1 MMRTQR
7 RLTVAADSSRRG
19 QRGQALVFVT
29 VTILVM
35 VIAMMMTYSIGQLTN
50 QKTRLQNTADA
61 AAYSAALAQARDYN
75 FSAYMNR
82 AMIANDVA
90 VAQIVA
96 LRSWSENF
104 NNTFKSSPKGLTVE
118 GDPEQGG
125 LLTWVRGG
133 PLYGIFTFLE
143 EAQRLLA
150 SGMSVAAKGG
160 TEVLMPILQVMNSG
174 FALTQKVYHYS
185 TALTVAQILGVDDK
199 FNEYMR
205 AIAGFDLSAIT
216 NLIKFGNEYNVVKMN
231 DPDAAISLLGFASYG
246 YNVIQWFKFTEN
258 RNPVGPWGQDSST
271 TNVDTL
277 IRRKGLYW
285 EYTNYNDPD
294 DECPSYSPGVC
305 VRKDALYRTDSVTT
319 PKDYTTAPVANSTA
333 DNILKEYDG
342 PRKDRYTSV
351 VLSSRD
357 DFTKDRNG
365 SWYQGVPLLIDLVIM
380 AGPGP
385 TVGTPPGYNGW
396 FLKML
401 FHSADGVELW
411 NDERQDTVAGAGKGY
426 KKNPGSWNDRWKTH
440 DETAFFGLATWPV
453 GPLPFWGYIHVPS
466 VPFKSGWANFPKL
479 SEANIS
485 TGNASGYQGG
495 TDLNSKVHI
504 NSRPIFRTYRDV
516 TDIEQGTD
524 TAHQNWTSPPILVEV
539 ERKTGT
545 IKTVQ
550 PGGYAG
556 CTFGTPYI
564 LGQKVSAV
572 FAQGNFNV
580 GDGSSANCMRALAK
594 AEAYF
599 LRPTDL
605 FPRADQKTEYGSLY
619 SPYWQARLVKTT
631 AVEQTLSLITHYCT
645 GQPSVTACASQL
657 ISDFRVVGSDFVTAV
672 KQALQ

>member
-7 RLTVAADSSRRG
+7 RSTAAAGSSRRG

-104 NNTFKSSPKGLTVE
+104 NNTFKSSPKGLTKE
-118 GDPEQGG
+118 GDPDQGG
-125 LLTWVRGG
+125 MLTAIRGG
-133 PLYGIFTFLE
+133 PLYGIFTALE
-143 EAQRLLA
+143 AIQRVFA
-150 SGMSVAAKGG
+150 VGMNVGAKGG
-160 TEVLMPILQVMNSG
+160 TDVLMPILQVMNSG

-231 DPDAAISLLGFASYG
+231 DPNAAISLLGFASYG
-246 YNVIQWFKFTEN
+246 YNVIQWFKFTAN
-258 RNPVGPWGQDSST
+258 RNPVGPWGTDTQDDRSSYEEDYCPGGTSDMSWMGLSTCQWTNGKTGDAWT
-271 TNVDTL
+271 T
-277 IRRKGLYW
+277 
-285 EYTNYNDPD
+285 
-294 DECPSYSPGVC
+294 
-305 VRKDALYRTDSVTT
+305 RTVPTGGVTT
-319 PKDYTTAPVANSTA
+319 QTYTDDGTF
-333 DNILKEYDG
+333 DG

-351 VLSSRD
+351 ITSSRD

-365 SWYQGVPLLIDLVIM
+365 SWYQGIPLLIDPVIV

-385 TVGTPPGYNGW
+385 TVGAPPGLSGW

-440 DETAFFGLATWPV
+440 DETAFFGLATVPV

-524 TAHQNWTSPPILVEV
+524 TEHQNWQSPPILVEV
-539 ERKTGT
+539 ERPTGT
-545 IKTVQ
+545 IPKSQV
-550 PGGYAG
+550 GGYGG

-564 LGQKVSAV
+564 LGQKVNAV

-631 AVEQTLSLITHYCT
+631 TVEQTLSLITHYCT

-672 KQALQ
+672 QRALQ

>member
-1 MMRTQR
+1 MRTQCR
-7 RLTVAADSSRRG
+7 STAAAHSSRRG

-104 NNTFKSSPKGLTVE
+104 NNTFKDSPKPKKGLTVE

-125 LLTWVRGG
+125 ILTWVRGG

-143 EAQRLLA
+143 GAQRLLA
-150 SGMSVAAKGG
+150 SGMSGAAKGG
-160 TEVLMPILQVMNSG
+160 TDVLMPILQVMNEG

-199 FNEYMR
+199 FNEYMK

-231 DPDAAISLLGFASYG
+231 DPNAAISLLGFASYG
-246 YNVIQWFKFTEN
+246 YNVIQWFKFTAN
-258 RNPVGPWGQDSST
+258 RNPVGPWGTDTQDDRSSHLG
-271 TNVDTL
+271 D
-277 IRRKGLYW
+277 RY
-285 EYTNYNDPD
+285 
-294 DECPSYSPGVC
+294 CPSGADYHDWGAFGESCLWVNG
-305 VRKDALYRTDSVTT
+305 RAAGNAWTRDTIHTGGVTT
-319 PKDYTTAPVANSTA
+319 QTYTDDGTF
-333 DNILKEYDG
+333 DG

-351 VLSSRD
+351 VLASRD

-385 TVGTPPGYNGW
+385 TVGTPPGTSGW

-401 FHSADGVELW
+401 FHSAEGVELW

-440 DETAFFGLATWPV
+440 DETAFFGLATAPIFIPV
-453 GPLPFWGYIHVPS
+453 WGTIHVPS

-495 TDLNSKVHI
+495 TDLNSKEHI

-605 FPRADQKTEYGSLY
+605 FPRTDQKTEYGSLY

-672 KQALQ
+672 QRALQ

>member
-104 NNTFKSSPKGLTVE
+104 NNTFKSSPKGLTKE
-118 GDPEQGG
+118 GDPDQGG
-125 LLTWVRGG
+125 VLTAIRGG
-133 PLYGIFTFLE
+133 PLYGIFTALE
-143 EAQRLLA
+143 TIQRGFA
-150 SGMSVAAKGG
+150 VGMNVGAKGG
-160 TEVLMPILQVMNSG
+160 TDVLMPILQVMNSG

-231 DPDAAISLLGFASYG
+231 DPNAAISLLGFASYG
-246 YNVIQWFKFTEN
+246 YNVIQWFKFTAN
-258 RNPVGPWGQDSST
+258 RNPVGPWGDDTQDDRSSYLGDRYCPDGASY
-271 TNVDTL
+271 VDWGPAGESCLWVNGRAGNAWTRDT
-277 IRRKGLYW
+277 IPTG
-285 EYTNYNDPD
+285 
-294 DECPSYSPGVC
+294 G
-305 VRKDALYRTDSVTT
+305 VTT
-319 PKDYTTAPVANSTA
+319 QTYTDDGTF
-333 DNILKEYDG
+333 DG

-351 VLSSRD
+351 VLASRD

-365 SWYQGVPLLIDLVIM
+365 SWYQGIPLLIDPVIV

-385 TVGTPPGYNGW
+385 TVGTPPGPSGW

-440 DETAFFGLATWPV
+440 DETAFFGLATVPV

>member
-1 MMRTQR
+1 
-7 RLTVAADSSRRG
+7 
-19 QRGQALVFVT
+19 
-29 VTILVM
+29 
-35 VIAMMMTYSIGQLTN
+35 
-50 QKTRLQNTADA
+50 
-61 AAYSAALAQARDYN
+61 
-75 FSAYMNR
+75 
-82 AMIANDVA
+82 
-90 VAQIVA
+90 
-96 LRSWSENF
+96 
-104 NNTFKSSPKGLTVE
+104 
-118 GDPEQGG
+118 
-125 LLTWVRGG
+125 
-133 PLYGIFTFLE
+133 
-143 EAQRLLA
+143 
-150 SGMSVAAKGG
+150 
-160 TEVLMPILQVMNSG
+160 
-174 FALTQKVYHYS
+174 
-185 TALTVAQILGVDDK
+185 
-199 FNEYMR
+199 
-205 AIAGFDLSAIT
+205 
-216 NLIKFGNEYNVVKMN
+216 MN

-246 YNVIQWFKFTEN
+246 YNVIQWFKFTAN
-258 RNPVGPWGQDSST
+258 RNPVGPWGTDTQDDRSSYEEDYCPGGTSDMSWMGLSTCQWTNGKTGDAWT
-271 TNVDTL
+271 T
-277 IRRKGLYW
+277 
-285 EYTNYNDPD
+285 
-294 DECPSYSPGVC
+294 
-305 VRKDALYRTDSVTT
+305 RTVPTGGVTT
-319 PKDYTTAPVANSTA
+319 QTYTDDGTF
-333 DNILKEYDG
+333 DG

-351 VLSSRD
+351 ITSSRD

-365 SWYQGVPLLIDLVIM
+365 SWYQGIPLLIDPVIV

-385 TVGTPPGYNGW
+385 TVGAPPGLSGW

-524 TAHQNWTSPPILVEV
+524 TEHQNWTSPPILVEV

-672 KQALQ
+672 QQALQ